1 MLSTY
6 RLGTEGKEVLRG
18 TVEGYLSSIDEGR
31 VAKEH
36 DFLHSLLDLVL
47 SWNFLALSCPT
58 KDTSCIASDGHSNVL
73 TTTAEAENVQECG
86 SKYDLVL

>member
-1 MLSTY
+1 MV
-6 RLGTEGKEVLRG
+6 KEQ
-18 TVEGYLSSIDEGR
+18 
-31 VAKEH
+31 
-36 DFLHSLLDLVL
+36 DFLHSLLDLVFY
-47 SWNFLALSCPT
+47 WNFLALSCPT